1 MKCIPKVYTLLLG
14 YTSIL
19 IHSRFLDDMVAWKRQ
34 ALLIITSLVRSDEN
48 KMLFG
53 IICLLAACSDVRTPK
68 HTHAED
74 YCADSETARLF
85 RRSKWTG
92 LDNDLKI
99 ILMLDGQDFE
109 IYGAFDEDKMAFM
122 NMRSIYR
129 YIADIQWHNIY
140 DYHSVYNDF
149 DECVLTKMCK

>member
-1 MKCIPKVYTLLLG
+1 
-14 YTSIL
+14 
-19 IHSRFLDDMVAWKRQ
+19 
-34 ALLIITSLVRSDEN
+34 
-48 KMLFG
+48 MLFG

-99 ILMLDGQDFE
+99 ILILDGHNSK
-109 IYGAFDEDKMAFM
+109 IYGPLMKIKTVFM
-122 NMRSIYR
+122 NMRSIILIR
-129 YIADIQWHNIY
+129 C
-140 DYHSVYNDF
+140 
-149 DECVLTKMCK
+149 ECTITQLS

>member
-1 MKCIPKVYTLLLG
+1 
-14 YTSIL
+14 
-19 IHSRFLDDMVAWKRQ
+19 
-34 ALLIITSLVRSDEN
+34 
-48 KMLFG
+48 MLFG

-99 ILMLDGQDFE
+99 ILMLDRQDFE
-109 IYGAFDEDKMAFM
+109 IYGAFDEDKDGIHEYAE
-122 NMRSIYR
+122 Y
-129 YIADIQWHNIY
+129 YIGTLRI
-140 DYHSVYNDF
+140 YNDIIF
-149 DECVLTKMCK
+149 TVTTVYTMILMNAFLTKRCK

>member
-1 MKCIPKVYTLLLG
+1 
-14 YTSIL
+14 
-19 IHSRFLDDMVAWKRQ
+19 
-34 ALLIITSLVRSDEN
+34 
-48 KMLFG
+48 MLFG

-109 IYGAFDEDKMAFM
+109 IYGAFDEIKMAFM
-122 NMRSIYR
+122 NMRSI
-129 YIADIQWHNIY
+129 I
-140 DYHSVYNDF
+140 SVHCGY
-149 DECVLTKMCK
+149 TMT